1 MPKRLFV
8 FLTALLIPFV
18 VGIVLLLSRP
28 DAQPPAVASEPAIV
42 VPAHA
47 TSSAAE
53 PRVEANATVLRT
65 VDGDTFVARLDGE
78 DGEWKIR
85 MLGIDTPETVDP
97 RRSVAC
103 FGKEAS
109 KKLAELLTGTR
120 VRLESDPQADERDKY
135 GRLLKNV
142 ILEDGTDVNA
152 FMVREG
158 FAHAYLSFPLNPARK
173 RELKGLEALAK
184 AASAGLWSNGACPVH
199 S

>member
-8 FLTALLIPFV
+8 FLSSLLVP
-18 VGIVLLLSRP
+18 LL
-28 DAQPPAVASEPAIV
+28 VAIFLI
-42 VPAHA
+42 A
-47 TSSAAE
+47 TE
-53 PRVEANATVLRT
+53 PRVEAPIVAAQDVPPVEQATSTAPEAKVQANATVLRT
-65 VDGDTFVARLDGE
+65 VDGDTFVATLDGE

-97 RRSVAC
+97 RRPVAC

-109 KKLAELLTGTR
+109 KKLAELLTGKR

-135 GRLLKNV
+135 DRLLKNV

-152 FMVREG
+152 LMVREG

-184 AASAGLWSNGACPVH
+184 AASAGLWSNNACPVH